1 MRAFLSLAL
10 TATLASPTVYAMGSK
25 PEPTEPSSPPG
36 TSTSGMPSSDEQSGP
51 RLEAERSY
59 ADGYDQVTKA
69 KKDLENGKTKNA
81 EKKFKKA
88 LERVQHAT
96 ELDPNYHEAWNMVGY
111 CSRKLGDYPGAFSA
125 YQKALSIKPDY
136 APAHEYLGEAYLE
149 QNDPGKAR
157 EQLALLQQLNGSSE
171 ETTALRTAIDAY
183 DKAHPDTKAAPATAP
198 NPAAPDTS
206 TKSGL

>member
-1 MRAFLSLAL
+1 MRLFWSLVLSS
-10 TATLASPTVYAMGSK
+10 TLASPAVFAMGSK
-25 PEPTEPSSPPG
+25 PEPTEPSSPPS
-36 TSTSGMPSSDEQSGP
+36 TSSGMPSDESGP

-69 KKDLENGKTKNA
+69 KKDLEAGKGKNA

-88 LERVQHAT
+88 LERVEHAT

-111 CSRKLGDYPGAFSA
+111 CSRKLGDYPKAFSA

-157 EQLALLQQLNGSSE
+157 EQLAMLEQLNASE

-183 DKAHPDTKAAPATAP
+183 DKAHPDTKAAPAQTPP
-198 NPAAPDTS
+198 NNSAAPDTA

>member
-1 MRAFLSLAL
+1 MRAFFSLAL
-10 TATLASPTVYAMGSK
+10 IAVLASTTAHAMGSK
-25 PEPTEPSSPPG
+25 PEPTEPSTPPG
-36 TSTSGMPSSDEQSGP
+36 GTSASMPSDESGS
-51 RLEAERSY
+51 RMEAERAY
-59 ADGYDQVTKA
+59 ADGYDQVAKA
-69 KKDLENGKTKNA
+69 KKDLEAGKAKNA

-111 CSRKLGDYPGAFSA
+111 CSRKLGDYPTAFTA

-136 APAHEYLGEAYLE
+136 AAAHEYLGEAYLE

-157 EQLALLQQLNGSSE
+157 EQLAMLQQLNATE
-171 ETTALRTAIDAY
+171 ETNALRTAIDAY
-183 DKAHPDTKAAPATAP
+183 DKAHPETKQAPAQSP
-198 NPAAPDTS
+198 PGSPAIPDTA

>member
-1 MRAFLSLAL
+1 MRAMWSLAL
-10 TATLASPTVYAMGSK
+10 ILASTTAYAMGSK
-25 PEPTEPSSPPG
+25 PEPATPSTPPG
-36 TSTSGMPSSDEQSGP
+36 GISSGTPSDESGP

-69 KKDLENGKTKNA
+69 KKDLEGGKTKNA

-88 LERVQHAT
+88 LERVEHAT

-111 CSRKLGDYPGAFSA
+111 CSRKLGDYPKAFTA
-125 YQKALSIKPDY
+125 YEKALSIKPDY

-157 EQLALLQQLNGSSE
+157 EQLAMLEKLNATD
-171 ETTALRTAIDAY
+171 ETTALRAAIDVY
-183 DKAHPDTKAAPATAP
+183 DKAHPDKSAPAQTP
-198 NPAAPDTS
+198 PTSPAAPDTS

>member
-1 MRAFLSLAL
+1 MWSLAL
-10 TATLASPTVYAMGSK
+10 TLTLASTTAYAMGSK
-25 PEPTEPSSPPG
+25 PEPSTPSTPSG
-36 TSTSGMPSSDEQSGP
+36 MSSGMPADESGP

-69 KKDLENGKTKNA
+69 KKDLDAGKTKNA

-88 LERVQHAT
+88 LDRVEHAT

-111 CSRKLGDYPGAFSA
+111 CSRKLGDYPKAFSA
-125 YQKALSIKPDY
+125 YEKALSIKPDY

-157 EQLALLQQLNGSSE
+157 EQLAMLERLSAAD
-171 ETTALRTAIDAY
+171 ETTALRAAIDAY
-183 DKAHPDTKAAPATAP
+183 DKAHPETKQAPAQSPPST
-198 NPAAPDTS
+198 PAAPDTA